1 MKSKKSKNPVLN
13 VCLVLLVVAMF
24 LSFCGYIYYTLGSW
38 TVSNGTRTG
47 VVVKI
52 SQPGIIWSTIEG
64 DLQLGIAGSTSTWQF
79 SVIDPAIKE
88 ELEKAE
94 KKSCRVTL
102 KYREQLF
109 HQSWRGRTKYFITG
123 VEIQE

>member
-1 MKSKKSKNPVLN
+1 MRKKENFILG
-13 VCLVLLVVAMF
+13 LILVVV
-24 LSFCGYIYYTLGSW
+24 LVFCCNIWYIMGSW
-38 TVSNGTRTG
+38 TVSTGTRTG
-47 VVVKI
+47 IVVKV
-52 SQPGIIWSTIEG
+52 SQPGIMWSTIEG
-64 DLQLGIAGSTSTWQF
+64 DLQLGMAGSTSTWQF
-79 SVIDPAIKE
+79 SVTDPAIKE

-94 KKSCRVTL
+94 KKQCKTTL